1 MNPDSPF
8 VMTNPGSVLDRLAIN
23 TDLVRPVLVGFLR
36 EEIQKVGY
44 QRAVIALSGGID
56 SAVSLALAAE
66 ALGRQ
71 NVLAVLMPYRTS
83 SAASEADARA
93 MAEQVGVTVR
103 KIDITPMVEPY
114 LEANPHI
121 SNVRRGN
128 VMARTRMIVLYD
140 QSEDYR
146 ALVVGTSNKTE
157 LLLGYGT
164 LHGDMA
170 SALNPMGDL
179 YKTQL
184 RQLARALR
192 IPRAILEKPPTAD
205 LWVGQT
211 DEAELGVT
219 YELADQILF
228 MLVDERCREEDVIAA
243 GFDPAVV
250 RALNTRIRNNQ
261 FKRSLP
267 IIAKISGRTV
277 GTDFLYL
284 RDWGR

>member
-1 MNPDSPF
+1 MNTLTS
-8 VMTNPGSVLDRLAIN
+8 SLSRLAIN
-23 TDLVRPVLVGFLR
+23 TDLVRPVLVNFLR
-36 EEIQKVGY
+36 EEIRKVGY
-44 QRAVIALSGGID
+44 QRAVVGLSGGID
-56 SAVSLALAAE
+56 SAVALALAVE
-66 ALGRQ
+66 ALGAQ
-71 NVLAVLMPYRTS
+71 NVRALIMPYRAS

-93 MAEQVGVTVR
+93 VAEQFGVEAR
-103 KIDITPMVEPY
+103 KIEITPMVEP
-114 LEANPHI
+114 LLAANPDM

-128 VMARTRMIVLYD
+128 VMARMRMIVLYD
-140 QSEDYR
+140 QSEEFK

-170 SALNPMGDL
+170 SALNPIGDL
-179 YKTQL
+179 YKAQL
-184 RQLARALR
+184 RQLARALD
-192 IPRAILEKPPTAD
+192 IPRQIIDKPPTAD

-243 GFDPAVV
+243 GFDAAVV

-267 IIAKISGRTV
+267 IIAKISGRTI
-277 GTDFLYL
+277 GTDFLYM

>member
-1 MNPDSPF
+1 MNHETSA
-8 VMTNPGSVLDRLAIN
+8 LDRLAIN
-23 TDLVRPVLVGFLR
+23 TDLVRPVLVNFLR
-36 EEIQKVGY
+36 EEICKVGY
-44 QRAVIALSGGID
+44 QRAVVGLSGGID

-66 ALGRQ
+66 ALGPR
-71 NVLAVLMPYRTS
+71 NVLAVIMPYRTS
-83 SAASEADARA
+83 SAASEGDARA
-93 MAEQVGVTVR
+93 VAAQFGVAIR
-103 KIDITPMVEPY
+103 KIEISAMVEP
-114 LEANPHI
+114 LLAVNPQL

-128 VMARTRMIVLYD
+128 VMARMRMIVLYD
-140 QSEDYR
+140 QSEEFK

-164 LHGDMA
+164 LYGDMA
-170 SALNPMGDL
+170 SALNPVGDL

-184 RQLARALR
+184 RQLARAIG
-192 IPRAILEKPPTAD
+192 IPRPVMEKPPTAD

-219 YELADQILF
+219 YEVADQVLF
-228 MLVDERCREEDVIAA
+228 MLVDERCPERDVIAA
-243 GFDPAVV
+243 GFDPAIV
-250 RALNTRIRNNQ
+250 RALNLRIRNNQ

-267 IIAKISGRTV
+267 IIAKISGRSI

>member
-1 MNPDSPF
+1 MNHETSA
-8 VMTNPGSVLDRLAIN
+8 LDRLAIN
-23 TDLVRPVLVGFLR
+23 TDLVRPVLVNFLR
-36 EEIQKVGY
+36 EEICKVGY
-44 QRAVIALSGGID
+44 QRAVVGLSGGID

-66 ALGRQ
+66 ALGPR
-71 NVLAVLMPYRTS
+71 NVLAVIMPYRTS
-83 SAASEADARA
+83 SAASEGDARA
-93 MAEQVGVTVR
+93 VAAQFGVAIR
-103 KIDITPMVEPY
+103 KIEISAMVEP
-114 LEANPHI
+114 LLAVNPQL

-128 VMARTRMIVLYD
+128 VMARMRMIVLYD
-140 QSEDYR
+140 QSEEFK

-170 SALNPMGDL
+170 SALNPVGDL

-184 RQLARALR
+184 RQLARAIG
-192 IPRAILEKPPTAD
+192 IPRPVMEKPPTAD

-219 YELADQILF
+219 YEVADQVLF
-228 MLVDERCREEDVIAA
+228 MLVDERCPERDVIAA
-243 GFDPAVV
+243 GYDPTMV
-250 RALNTRIRNNQ
+250 RALNLRIRNNQ

-267 IIAKISGRTV
+267 LIAKISGRSI

>member
-1 MNPDSPF
+1 MNHETSA
-8 VMTNPGSVLDRLAIN
+8 LDRLAIN
-23 TDLVRPVLVGFLR
+23 TDLVRPVLVNFLR
-36 EEIQKVGY
+36 EEICKVGY
-44 QRAVIALSGGID
+44 QRAVVGLSGGID

-66 ALGRQ
+66 ALGPR
-71 NVLAVLMPYRTS
+71 NVLAVIMPYRTS
-83 SAASEADARA
+83 SAASEGDARA
-93 MAEQVGVTVR
+93 VAAQFGVAIR
-103 KIDITPMVEPY
+103 KIEISAMVEP
-114 LEANPHI
+114 LLAVNPQL

-128 VMARTRMIVLYD
+128 VMARMRMIVLYD
-140 QSEDYR
+140 QSEEFK

-170 SALNPMGDL
+170 SALNPVGDL

-184 RQLARALR
+184 RQLARAIG
-192 IPRAILEKPPTAD
+192 IPRPVMEKPPTAD

-219 YELADQILF
+219 YEVA
-228 MLVDERCREEDVIAA
+228 
-243 GFDPAVV
+243 DPAIV
-250 RALNTRIRNNQ
+250 RALNLRIRNNQ

-267 IIAKISGRTV
+267 IIAKISGRSI

>member
-1 MNPDSPF
+1 MMS
-8 VMTNPGSVLDRLAIN
+8 SILDRLAIN
-23 TDLVRPVLVGFLR
+23 TDLVRPVLVNFLR
-36 EEIQKVGY
+36 EEIRKVGY
-44 QRAVIALSGGID
+44 QRAVIGLSGGVD
-56 SAVSLALAAE
+56 SAVSCALVAE
-66 ALGRQ
+66 ALGAE
-71 NVLAVLMPYRTS
+71 NVLAVLLPYRTS
-83 SAASEADARA
+83 SPASEADARA
-93 MAEQVGVTVR
+93 VAEQLGVQTRLVE
-103 KIDITPMVEPY
+103 ITPMVEPY
-114 LEANPHI
+114 LLAHPDL

-140 QSEDYR
+140 QSEEFKG
-146 ALVVGTSNKTE
+146 LVIGTSNKTE

-170 SALNPMGDL
+170 SALNPIGDL

-184 RQLARALR
+184 RQLARALDLPHAV
-192 IPRAILEKPPTAD
+192 IEKAPTAD
-205 LWVGQT
+205 LWANQT

-219 YELADQILF
+219 YEVADQILF

-243 GFDPAVV
+243 GFDAAVV
-250 RALNTRIRNNQ
+250 RGLSARVRNNQ

-267 IIAKISGRTV
+267 IIAKISGRTL